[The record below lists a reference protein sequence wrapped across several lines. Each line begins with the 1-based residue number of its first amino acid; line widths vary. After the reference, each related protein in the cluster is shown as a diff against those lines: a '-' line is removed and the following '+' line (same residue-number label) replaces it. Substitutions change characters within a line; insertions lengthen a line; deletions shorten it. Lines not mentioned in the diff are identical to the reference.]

1 MISDDVCC
9 PLSLG
14 EGWGEASLYAISVSA
29 PLMSSSARSKV
40 EGPAESFAKSLCE
53 IPLFARDDTFVVFVF
68 VIVFVLYAAQLARP
82 SEPARAVSTAMRILR
97 SLPKFI
103 CFIWVMGLMV
113 NGYGS
118 SGAALLALVYL

>member
-1 MISDDVCC
+1 M
-9 PLSLG
+9 PK
-14 EGWGEASLYAISVSA
+14 A
-29 PLMSSSARSKV
+29 
-40 EGPAESFAKSLCE
+40 
-53 IPLFARDDTFVVFVF
+53 
-68 VIVFVLYAAQLARP
+68 
-82 SEPARAVSTAMRILR
+82 PARAVNTAMMILR

>member
-1 MISDDVCC
+1 M
-9 PLSLG
+9 
-14 EGWGEASLYAISVSA
+14 
-29 PLMSSSARSKV
+29 
-40 EGPAESFAKSLCE
+40 EGPAESFAKSWCE